1 VRSCGSANA
10 GGALECLRDT
20 TSVSAVTFCPPPP
33 SATITG
39 IGRLNPYN
47 NTPLMKVKEQQTPA
61 DAAPVRRGGDRRK
74 RVLWSLVYGSF
85 HPRRRGP
92 RRAGDIALTAF
103 DWHHPQWLAI
113 GTLIVACSGADAFL
127 TLVLIGQGAYEMN
140 PFMAP
145 LVGGSAVTFA
155 LVKVGLTAVGVLL
168 LTQLARLRTF
178 GRIPVGAILYSVL
191 AIYGTLIFYELRLLS
206 HL

>member
-1 VRSCGSANA
+1 MMQA
-10 GGALECLRDT
+10 
-20 TSVSAVTFCPPPP
+20 
-33 SATITG
+33 
-39 IGRLNPYN
+39 
-47 NTPLMKVKEQQTPA
+47 KEGQTPI
-61 DAAPVRRGGDRRK
+61 DVPQTRRGPDRRK

-92 RRAGDIALTAF
+92 RRAGDVTLTAI

-113 GTLIVACSGADAFL
+113 GTLIVAFSCADAFL
-127 TLVLIGQGAYEMN
+127 TLVLIGHGAYEMN

-145 LVGGSAVTFA
+145 LVGGSALGFA
-155 LVKVGLTAVGVLL
+155 MIKIGLTAVGVLL

-191 AIYGTLIFYELRLLS
+191 IIYGTLIFYEFRLLTRF
-206 HL
+206 

>member
-1 VRSCGSANA
+1 
-10 GGALECLRDT
+10 
-20 TSVSAVTFCPPPP
+20 
-33 SATITG
+33 
-39 IGRLNPYN
+39 LNPNN
-47 NTPLMKVKEQQTPA
+47 NTPSMKMKERQTPVDVA
-61 DAAPVRRGGDRRK
+61 QPRRGGDRRK

-92 RRAGDIALTAF
+92 RRAGENTLTAV

-113 GTLIVACSGADAFL
+113 GTLIVALSCADAFL

-145 LVGGSAVTFA
+145 LVGGSAVGFA
-155 LVKVGLTAVGVLL
+155 MIKIGLTAVGVLL

-191 AIYGTLIFYELRLLS
+191 VIYGSLIFYEFRLLTQF
-206 HL
+206 

>member
-1 VRSCGSANA
+1 MRRAS
-10 GGALECLRDT
+10 
-20 TSVSAVTFCPPPP
+20 
-33 SATITG
+33 
-39 IGRLNPYN
+39 GRLNRYN
-47 NTPLMKVKEQQTPA
+47 NTPSMQVKERQTPVDVA
-61 DAAPVRRGGDRRK
+61 QPRRGPDRRK

-92 RRAGDIALTAF
+92 RRAGENTLTAV

-113 GTLIVACSGADAFL
+113 GTLIVALSCADAFL

-140 PFMAP
+140 PFMAL
-145 LVGGSAVTFA
+145 LVGGSALGFA
-155 LVKVGLTAVGVLL
+155 MVKIGLTCIGVLL

-191 AIYGTLIFYELRLLS
+191 IIYGTLIFYEFQLLNRV
-206 HL
+206 